1 MSEQNDKYASL
12 MTYSPTNDLYK
23 AASALLASLGAVPEF
38 TPELVTLQK
47 AVEVCREEIDNR
59 EAFATEIQ
67 KARDEYTMDSSC
79 DVEIDDE
86 PVLSVADEG
95 VWVSAWVWVQRTHV
109 GEDGERN

>member
-38 TPELVTLQK
+38 TPELVALQK
-47 AVEVCREEIDNR
+47 AVEACREEIDNR

-86 PVLSVADEG
+86 PVLSVVDDG
-95 VWVSAWVWVQRTHV
+95 VWVSAWVWVPRTDA
-109 GEDGERN
+109 GEDDEG